1 MHSPGTLPLTQATT
15 ERKRLSGPMSF
26 KILLII
32 AIVAFLAYCEGYSK
46 IDDSFIYARYISNAL
61 AGNGMVYNTGE
72 HVNAL
77 SSPLYSYLLL
87 LTSWL
92 LHGNVLL
99 GTIVLSGVFLVLASI
114 LAEYLTPFSGLF
126 IASTAYFYYLVGM
139 ETSLFVF
146 MILAIITLFQMEKWD
161 WLPLAS
167 VLLVLSRF
175 EGGLLV
181 AVVAWRLY
189 QRRVWPTWKAFIP
202 AILLAVCYLLLNHH
216 YYGVY
221 LPSSAT
227 AKLGQGFSGLWG
239 RWPTAFVSHFSMAMV
254 TFQKTK
260 FIMYLVAV
268 FCITGVTQ
276 MYREGF
282 SRLAL
287 PFCGLLL
294 AFYVLLNMT
303 GLYFW
308 YFAPFIFFAIIYA
321 CGPIPKT
328 RVATLTASVLLLGS
342 VFANAG
348 FLRLPWPEEDRYT
361 GYPDAGKWIDQHTP
375 PNAHVA
381 AVEIGI
387 LGWYSN
393 RYIVD
398 VIGLVTPKNAVHVAH
413 RDLIS
418 WLAEDRPDY
427 IVAHQP
433 CWSWEKAV
441 AESPDYERLPLTF
454 RGDVVILKR
463 KN

>member
-1 MHSPGTLPLTQATT
+1 
-15 ERKRLSGPMSF
+15 
-26 KILLII
+26 
-32 AIVAFLAYCEGYSK
+32 
-46 IDDSFIYARYISNAL
+46 
-61 AGNGMVYNTGE
+61 
-72 HVNAL
+72 
-77 SSPLYSYLLL
+77 
-87 LTSWL
+87 
-92 LHGNVLL
+92 
-99 GTIVLSGVFLVLASI
+99 
-114 LAEYLTPFSGLF
+114 
-126 IASTAYFYYLVGM
+126 
-139 ETSLFVF
+139 
-146 MILAIITLFQMEKWD
+146 
-161 WLPLAS
+161 
-167 VLLVLSRF
+167 
-175 EGGLLV
+175 
-181 AVVAWRLY
+181 
-189 QRRVWPTWKAFIP
+189 
-202 AILLAVCYLLLNHH
+202 
-216 YYGVY
+216 
-221 LPSSAT
+221 
-227 AKLGQGFSGLWG
+227 
-239 RWPTAFVSHFSMAMV
+239 MAMV

-321 CGPIPKT
+321 CGAIPKT

-348 FLRLPWPEEDRYT
+348 FLRLPWPQEDRYT

-441 AESPDYERLPLTF
+441 AESRDYERLPLTF